1 MNIRT
6 LILVGVSTFVL
17 GVLMQPVILRKPPQ
31 VKAFVPEGRADKLQN
46 PVSKE
51 LKVPEIQPLPQ
62 YSPSVKE
69 IHPSPQPLL
78 QDSPPVEHVPVDQG
92 SVLDLQSRHLTLP
105 VQGVQV
111 GNVRNSFN
119 EMRGDHI
126 HEAVDIL
133 AARDTPVV
141 AVEDGKVAKLFY
153 SVRGGNTIYHFD
165 PGETYCYYYAHLDRY
180 APDIRE
186 GQYIHRGQIIGYVGT
201 SGNAPKD
208 TPHLHFAIFKL
219 NADKKWW
226 QGTPID
232 PYPLLAGN

>member
-1 MNIRT
+1 MSIRS
-6 LILVGVSTFVL
+6 LILVGVSTFIL
-17 GVLMQPVILRKPPQ
+17 GVLMQPVIFRKPPQ
-31 VKAFVPEGRADKLQN
+31 VKTFVPEGHADKVQN
-46 PVSKE
+46 PVSKD
-51 LKVPEIQPLPQ
+51 LKVPEIKPLPEYSSPENSTPQ
-62 YSPSVKE
+62 SPS
-69 IHPSPQPLL
+69 PA
-78 QDSPPVEHVPVDQG
+78 EHVPIDQG
-92 SVLDLQSRHLTLP
+92 SVLDLQSRHLTMP

-133 AARDTPVV
+133 AARDTPVI

-165 PGETYCYYYAHLDRY
+165 PSETYCYYYAHLDRY

-201 SGNAPKD
+201 TGNAPKD

-232 PYPLLAGN
+232 PYPLLANQ

>member
-1 MNIRT
+1 MSIRG
-6 LILVGVSTFVL
+6 LILVGVGTFVL
-17 GVLMQPVILRKPPQ
+17 GVLMQPVIFPKPPQ
-31 VKAFVPEGRADKLQN
+31 KIAFVPEGHADKVQVN
-46 PVSKE
+46 
-51 LKVPEIQPLPQ
+51 VPEIKPLP
-62 YSPSVKE
+62 E
-69 IHPSPQPLL
+69 IKTLPHYT
-78 QDSPPVEHVPVDQG
+78 PPNESVPVDQNT
-92 SVLDLQSRHLTLP
+92 VFDLEQRKLSLP
-105 VQGVQV
+105 VQGLNV

-133 AARDTPVV
+133 APRDTPVI
-141 AVEDGKVAKLFY
+141 AVEDGKIAKLFY

-165 PGETYCYYYAHLDRY
+165 PTETYCYYYAHLDRY
-180 APDIRE
+180 APNIRE
-186 GQYIHRGQIIGYVGT
+186 GQYIKRGQIIGYVGT

-219 NADKKWW
+219 NSDKKWW

>member
-1 MNIRT
+1 MSIRT
-6 LILVGVSTFVL
+6 LILVGISTFTF
-17 GVLMQPVILRKPPQ
+17 GVLMQPVIFPKPPQ
-31 VKAFVPEGRADKLQN
+31 KRTFIAEGHADKVQN
-46 PVSKE
+46 PTKT
-51 LKVPEIQPLPQ
+51 LQIPEIKPLPQ
-62 YSPSVKE
+62 FTS
-69 IHPSPQPLL
+69 
-78 QDSPPVEHVPVDQG
+78 PVETVPVDQDTL
-92 SVLDLQSRHLTLP
+92 LDLQQHKLSLP
-105 VQGVQV
+105 VQSVNV
-111 GNVRNSFN
+111 GNIRNSFN

-133 AARDTPVV
+133 APRDTPVV
-141 AVEDGKVAKLFY
+141 AVEDGKIAKLFY

-165 PGETYCYYYAHLDRY
+165 PTETYCYYYAHLDRY

-186 GQYIHRGQIIGYVGT
+186 GQYIKRGQIIGYVGT

-219 NADKKWW
+219 NPDKKWW

>member
-1 MNIRT
+1 MSIRS

-17 GVLMQPVILRKPPQ
+17 GVLMQPVIFRKQPQ
-31 VKAFVPEGRADKLQN
+31 VKTFVPEGHADKVQN
-46 PVSKE
+46 PVSKD
-51 LKVPEIQPLPQ
+51 LKVPEIKPLPQ
-62 YSPSVKE
+62 YSPPAERES
-69 IHPSPQPLL
+69 PSAD
-78 QDSPPVEHVPVDQG
+78 QDSPPAEHVPVDQN
-92 SVLDLQSRHLTLP
+92 SVQDLQSRHLSLP
-105 VQGVQV
+105 VQGIQV

-133 AARDTPVV
+133 AARDTPVL
-141 AVEDGKVAKLFY
+141 AVEDGKIVKLFY

-165 PGETYCYYYAHLDRY
+165 PTETFCYYYAHLDRY
-180 APDIRE
+180 APDIHE
-186 GQYIHRGQIIGYVGT
+186 GQFIHRGKIIGYVGT

-232 PYPLLAGN
+232 PYPLLVGN

>member
-1 MNIRT
+1 
-6 LILVGVSTFVL
+6 
-17 GVLMQPVILRKPPQ
+17 MQPVIFPKPPQ
-31 VKAFVPEGRADKLQN
+31 KRTFVPEGQADKVQN
-46 PVSKE
+46 PSKN
-51 LKVPEIQPLPQ
+51 LQIPEIKPLPQ
-62 YSPSVKE
+62 YT
-69 IHPSPQPLL
+69 
-78 QDSPPVEHVPVDQG
+78 PPAQRVPVDQDTL
-92 SVLDLQSRHLTLP
+92 LDLEQHKLSLP
-105 VQGVQV
+105 VQGVNV

-133 AARDTPVV
+133 APRDTPVV
-141 AVEDGKVAKLFY
+141 AVEDGKIAKLFY

-165 PGETYCYYYAHLDRY
+165 PTETYCYYYAHLDRY

-186 GQYIHRGQIIGYVGT
+186 GQYIRRGQIIGYVGT

-219 NADKKWW
+219 NSDKRWW

-232 PYPLLAGN
+232 PYPLLANK

>member
-1 MNIRT
+1 MSIRG
-6 LILVGVSTFVL
+6 LVLVGVSTFAL
-17 GVLMQPVILRKPPQ
+17 GVLMQPVIFPKPPQ
-31 VKAFVPEGRADKLQN
+31 KIAFVAEGHADKVQN
-46 PVSKE
+46 PSKNPHIPE
-51 LKVPEIQPLPQ
+51 VKVPEIKPLP
-62 YSPSVKE
+62 E
-69 IHPSPQPLL
+69 IKTLPEYT
-78 QDSPPVEHVPVDQG
+78 PPTESVPVDQNTF
-92 SVLDLQSRHLTLP
+92 LDLEQRKLSLP
-105 VQGVQV
+105 VQGLNV

-126 HEAVDIL
+126 HEAVDII
-133 AARDTPVV
+133 APRDTPVI
-141 AVEDGKVAKLFY
+141 AVEDGKIAKLFY

-165 PGETYCYYYAHLDRY
+165 PTETYCYYYAHLDRY

-186 GQYIHRGQIIGYVGT
+186 GQYIKRGQVIGYVGT

-232 PYPLLAGN
+232 PYPLLANQ

>member
-1 MNIRT
+1 MSIRT
-6 LILVGVSTFVL
+6 LILVAVSTFIL
-17 GVLMQPVILRKPPQ
+17 GVLMQPVIFPKPPQ
-31 VKAFVPEGRADKLQN
+31 VKTFLPEGQADKVQN
-46 PVSKE
+46 PPPSVH
-51 LKVPEIQPLPQ
+51 VPEIKPLPQ
-62 YSPSVKE
+62 FSSPPANV
-69 IHPSPQPLL
+69 QQDQNAL
-78 QDSPPVEHVPVDQG
+78 QDLQTHKLLLPVEG
-92 SVLDLQSRHLTLP
+92 IEI
-105 VQGVQV
+105 
-111 GNVRNSFN
+111 GNIRNSFY
-119 EMRGDHI
+119 ELRGDHI

-133 AARDTPVV
+133 APRDTAVV
-141 AVEDGKVAKLFY
+141 AVEDGKIAKLFY

-165 PGETYCYYYAHLDRY
+165 PTETYCYYYAHLDRY

-186 GQYIHRGQIIGYVGT
+186 GQYIKRGQIIGYVGI

>member
-1 MNIRT
+1 MSIRT
-6 LILVGVSTFVL
+6 LILVGISTFTL
-17 GVLMQPVILRKPPQ
+17 GVLMQPVIFPKPPQ
-31 VKAFVPEGRADKLQN
+31 KRTFVAEGHADKVQN
-46 PVSKE
+46 PTKN
-51 LKVPEIQPLPQ
+51 LQIPEIKPLPQ
-62 YSPSVKE
+62 FTS
-69 IHPSPQPLL
+69 
-78 QDSPPVEHVPVDQG
+78 PVETVPVDQDTL
-92 SVLDLQSRHLTLP
+92 LDLQQHKLSLP
-105 VQGVQV
+105 VQGLNV
-111 GNVRNSFN
+111 GNVRNSYN

-126 HEAVDIL
+126 HEAVDII
-133 AARDTPVV
+133 APRDTPVI
-141 AVEDGKVAKLFY
+141 AVEDGKIAKLFY

-165 PGETYCYYYAHLDRY
+165 PTETYCYYYAHLDRY

-186 GQYIHRGQIIGYVGT
+186 GQYIKRGQIIGYVGT

>member
-1 MNIRT
+1 
-6 LILVGVSTFVL
+6 
-17 GVLMQPVILRKPPQ
+17 MQPVIFPKPPQ
-31 VKAFVPEGRADKLQN
+31 KRTFVPEGQADKVQN
-46 PVSKE
+46 PSKN
-51 LKVPEIQPLPQ
+51 LQIPEIKPLPQ
-62 YSPSVKE
+62 YT
-69 IHPSPQPLL
+69 
-78 QDSPPVEHVPVDQG
+78 PPAQHVPVDQDTL
-92 SVLDLQSRHLTLP
+92 LDLEQHKLSLP
-105 VQGVQV
+105 VQGVNV

-133 AARDTPVV
+133 APRDTPVV
-141 AVEDGKVAKLFY
+141 AVEDGKIAKLFY

-165 PGETYCYYYAHLDRY
+165 PTETYCYYYAHLDRY

-186 GQYIHRGQIIGYVGT
+186 GQYIRRGQIIGYVGT

-219 NADKKWW
+219 NSDKRWW

-232 PYPLLAGN
+232 PYPLLANK